1 LALLSRPGTTER
13 PTDRQHSDWL
23 HEYETHIRRRQQ
35 MATIEDLRQK
45 VSETQT
51 EPAESMTRELLAAGL
66 DPMRILEEG
75 IMFGLNDVGNRFA
88 ARKAIVLDLVRAGV
102 TAKAC
107 IPLIEEALPKGE
119 SPRTNKKVVL
129 GTLLSQHNI
138 GKNLVG
144 TLLSIGGFE
153 VVDMGEKNAPWD
165 FYETAE
171 KSGADMI
178 AVSVV
183 FAPALEKFSELLSLL
198 KEMDVRD
205 KYPVIVGG
213 GVTTQQWADQEGAD
227 GWGSQAKDGVDL
239 ARKLLG
245 VG

>member
-1 LALLSRPGTTER
+1 
-13 PTDRQHSDWL
+13 
-23 HEYETHIRRRQQ
+23 
-35 MATIEDLRQK
+35 MATLEDLRQ
-45 VSETQT
+45 VVGETQT
-51 EPAESMTRELLAAGL
+51 EPSVKMVLDLLADGV

-75 IMFGLNDVGNRFA
+75 VMFGLNDVGNRFA
-88 ARKAIVLDLVRAGV
+88 AKKAIVLDLVRAGV

-107 IPLIEEALPKGE
+107 IPIIEEALPKGE
-119 SPRTNKKVVL
+119 SPRNNKKVVL

-144 TLLSIGGFE
+144 TLLSIAGFD
-153 VVDMGEKNAPWD
+153 VIDMGEKNTPWD

-171 KSGADMI
+171 QSGADMI

-183 FAPALEKFSELLSLL
+183 FAPALEKFAELLDLL
-198 KEMDVRD
+198 KEMKVRD

-213 GVTTQQWADQEGAD
+213 GVTTQKWADEEGAD

-239 ARKLLG
+239 ARQILK
-245 VG
+245 VA

>member
-1 LALLSRPGTTER
+1 
-13 PTDRQHSDWL
+13 
-23 HEYETHIRRRQQ
+23 

-45 VSETQT
+45 VSETQP
-51 EPAESMTRELLAAGL
+51 EPAAEMTRELIAAGF
-66 DPMRILEEG
+66 DPMRLLDEG
-75 IMFGLNDVGNRFA
+75 VMAGLSDVGDRFA
-88 ARKAIVLDLVRAGV
+88 NKKAIVLDLVRAGV
-102 TAKAC
+102 TAKTC
-107 IPLIEEALPKGE
+107 IPIIEEALPRGE
-119 SPRTNKKVVL
+119 TPKNKKKIVL

-153 VVDMGEKNAPWD
+153 VVDMGEKNTPWD

-183 FAPALEKFSELLSLL
+183 FAPALEKFSELLALL
-198 KEMDVRD
+198 DEMDVRK

-213 GVTTQQWADQEGAD
+213 GVTTQNWADEQGAE
-227 GWGSQAKDGVDL
+227 GWGSQAKDAVDL
-239 ARKLLG
+239 ARNILG
-245 VG
+245 LAS

>member
-1 LALLSRPGTTER
+1 
-13 PTDRQHSDWL
+13 
-23 HEYETHIRRRQQ
+23 
-35 MATIEDLRQK
+35 MKTIEDLRQK
-45 VSETQT
+45 VSETQP
-51 EPAESMTRELLAAGL
+51 EPAAAMTKELLAAGV

-75 IMFGLNDVGNRFA
+75 VMTGLNDVGTRFA
-88 ARKAIVLDLVRAGV
+88 AKQAIVLDLVRAGV
-102 TAKAC
+102 TAKTC
-107 IPLIEEALPKGE
+107 IPLIEAALPRGE
-119 SPRTNKKVVL
+119 TPKNSRKIVL

-153 VVDMGEKNAPWD
+153 VIDMGEKNTPWD

-183 FAPALEKFSELLSLL
+183 FAPALEKFSELLGLL
-198 KEMDVRD
+198 DEMDVRK

-213 GVTTQQWADQEGAD
+213 GVTTQKWADEQGAD
-227 GWGSQAKDGVDL
+227 GWGAQAKDGVDL
-239 ARKLLG
+239 ARSLLG
-245 VG
+245 LAQPSGAGA

>member
-1 LALLSRPGTTER
+1 
-13 PTDRQHSDWL
+13 
-23 HEYETHIRRRQQ
+23 
-35 MATIEDLRQK
+35 MATIADLRQK

-51 EPAESMTRELLAAGL
+51 EPAEAMTRELLAAGI
-66 DPMRILEEG
+66 DPMEILEQG
-75 IMFGLNDVGNRFA
+75 VMQGLSDVGVRFA
-88 ARKAIVLDLVRAGV
+88 AKQAIVLDLVRAGV

-107 IPLIEEALPKGE
+107 IPLIEDALPKGQTPKN
-119 SPRTNKKVVL
+119 SKKIVL

-153 VVDMGEKNAPWD
+153 VIDMGEKNAPWD

-183 FAPALEKFSELLSLL
+183 FAPALDKFRELLDLL
-198 KEMDVRD
+198 DEMKVRD

-213 GVTTQQWADQEGAD
+213 GVTTQKWADEQGAD
-227 GWGSQAKDGVDL
+227 GWGAQAKDGVDL
-239 ARKLLG
+239 ARDLLR
-245 VG
+245 VS